1 VHPESLL
8 TSQPTFL
15 SISMADIAWV
25 LAHHPF
31 TDRGDLVKQRTLIF
45 SLLVL
50 LTPALASAGGP
61 THKFGID
68 EAARYSVGNSLR
80 TEDTGPWWTTLGD
93 ETLNTLVDEAL
104 TSNHDIGAAQARFH
118 AAAGVTLQSV
128 SPLLPSASFDVG
140 LNATPSSNASFQVSP
155 QLTQL
160 LQDLS
165 DLAASIPGTTP
176 PEDDGDTEEDPELT
190 WNGSALFKFGLS
202 IDLGRSATALRAA
215 QLDAAAAKDDRNGV
229 AQAVVQ
235 QVVLTWLDVLTAR
248 VRVEII
254 ERQVQT
260 NEALLELTEL
270 RFSSSEARGLDV
282 LQQQQQL
289 AATRAMLPPA
299 VQLLRLREIQL
310 ATLLGRDPS
319 APNLPDGIGL
329 PSLPQRP
336 GLGVPSEL
344 METRPDLSAA
354 SNRYLSARNRVSSS
368 ALAFAPTFRL
378 TANVGYQLR
387 WFNEWDSA
395 ETWGLGAA
403 VSVPLF
409 DGLRLQ
415 GNLKQAIAS
424 RNAAERSLAAA
435 SLAAQAEVE
444 TAVVREETGSD
455 KLVSLTEQLTSA
467 RAAYVESAQ
476 QYGSGLVNYLTVLT
490 SLASW
495 QATELNQLQAQRDV
509 LGARVDLHDALG
521 APWAG
526 TLKSPGGAR

>member
-1 VHPESLL
+1 VTQHTLFFALLALFTPSLV
-8 TSQPTFL
+8 S
-15 SISMADIAWV
+15 AAE
-25 LAHHPF
+25 
-31 TDRGDLVKQRTLIF
+31 
-45 SLLVL
+45 
-50 LTPALASAGGP
+50 PA
-61 THKFGID
+61 HKFGID

-80 TEDTGPWWTTLGD
+80 TGETDLWWTSLGD
-93 ETLNTLVDEAL
+93 DTLNALVDEAL
-104 TSNHDIGAAQARFH
+104 GSNHDIGAAQARFH

-140 LNATPSSNASFQVSP
+140 LNASPSSNASFQVSP

-160 LQDLS
+160 LEDLS
-165 DLAASIPGTTP
+165 DLAASIPGATP
-176 PEDDGDTEEDPELT
+176 PEDDDGSEDDPALT

-215 QLDAAAAKDDRNGV
+215 QLEAAAVKDDRNGV

-235 QVVLTWLDVLTAR
+235 QVVLTWLDLLAAR
-248 VRVEII
+248 VRVEIV
-254 ERQVQT
+254 ERQVET
-260 NEALLELTEL
+260 NQALLELTQL
-270 RFSSSEARGLDV
+270 RFSSAEARGLDV

-289 AATRAMLPPA
+289 AATQSMLPPA
-299 VQLLRLREIQL
+299 TQLLRLREIQL
-310 ATLLGRDPS
+310 ATLLGRNPS
-319 APNLPDGIGL
+319 DPNLPVGIGL
-329 PSLPQRP
+329 PELPERP
-336 GLGVPSEL
+336 GLGAPSEL
-344 METRPDLSAA
+344 METRPDLAAA

-435 SLAAQAEVE
+435 TLTAQAEVE
-444 TAVVREETGSD
+444 TALVREDTGSS
-455 KLVSLTEQLTSA
+455 KLDTLAAQLKSS
-467 RAAYVESAQ
+467 RDAYRESAQ

-495 QATELNQLQAQRDV
+495 QAAELNHLQAQRDL

-521 APWAG
+521 ASWAG
-526 TLKSPGGAR
+526 SLKSPGGAR